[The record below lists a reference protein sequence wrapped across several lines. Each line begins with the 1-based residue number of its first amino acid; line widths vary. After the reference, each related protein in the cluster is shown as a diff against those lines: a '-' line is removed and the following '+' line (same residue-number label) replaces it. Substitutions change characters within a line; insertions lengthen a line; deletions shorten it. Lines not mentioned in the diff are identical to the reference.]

1 MEANGN
7 ADGPEQDRVS
17 EREARTELSRL
28 LSDPQFRLTERNRNF
43 LRFVTTEMFE
53 GRAAR
58 VKAYAIAVDV
68 FGRPPDFDPIND
80 PIVRIEATRLR
91 ASLAQYYESRIEE
104 GSVRIELP
112 RGKYIPIFTKAPP
125 QAEGPDDADAP
136 ADLEVGET
144 SPGWRNSISKRRL
157 VLSAI
162 AASVAF
168 GVIWLSSAKGPGFS
182 EKPTVAVEMR
192 LAGDQTDIEAGLIH
206 DYLITALSQFQTLKL
221 AAGETPRIAAADVT
235 QAAAVSLFHSIRRM
249 TNPYHVILKY
259 HPTETARS
267 VWWQIVNP
275 LTGEAFRSGV
285 ERVFLDKST
294 EVEARRELV
303 THLATRFAGAHGVIN
318 GIELARELA
327 TPNLG
332 NGCILR
338 SAMAVE
344 SLDADELWEAGTC
357 LDATLLIAPNDPDIV
372 AEQAIVLLASEAPEA
387 STELTLHAL
396 ELANKAVAL
405 APLSD
410 RAGYAQMLAQFRNGQ
425 IEAAFVSGY
434 RALELNPNN
443 SLIAARLG
451 AMLFVHGSWAAGC
464 GLAIKAGMIEPVPH
478 TDAGLTLALCAY
490 HRGDFGEALLRVQQ
504 MGRPENYVAN
514 VLQIAASGQ
523 LGNATASREATDRL
537 NARRNQF
544 WTSFRSD
551 MAARHYGPALIDE
564 LSAGL
569 TKAGLALPQ

>member
-182 EKPTVAVEMR
+182 EKPSVAVEMR

-206 DYLITALSQFQTLKL
+206 DYLITALSQFQSLKL

-235 QAAAVSLFHSIRRM
+235 PAVSLFHSIRRT

-259 HPTETARS
+259 HPTETART

-372 AEQAIVLLASEAPEA
+372 AEQAIVLLALEAPEA

-451 AMLFVHGSWAAGC
+451 AMLFAHGSWAAGC

-537 NARRNQF
+537 NARRDQF

-551 MAARHYGPALIDE
+551 MAARHYAPALIDE

>member
-235 QAAAVSLFHSIRRM
+235 QAAAVSLFHSIRRT